1 MAIESYLESKD
12 YGFIAGGAILTLLA
26 ALIAPRFFEDPMQIE
41 TYSRMIVAAVIL
53 YGLFS
58 IHQAIQSWAGELAR
72 YLQLIG
78 TGLAILMMA
87 WIPHIGWHVRGNPEW
102 LGMSPAFWITI
113 FHGLTVL
120 AFAVSTYGFHLFW
133 KKA

>member
-1 MAIESYLESKD
+1 MAIESYLEKKD
-12 YGFIAGGAILTLLA
+12 YGFIVAGGVLTLLA
-26 ALIAPRFFEDPMQIE
+26 ALVAPRVFSDPMQIE
-41 TYSRMIVAAVIL
+41 TYSRLIVAAFIL

-58 IHQAIQSWAGELAR
+58 IHKAIQSWAGELAR

-78 TGLAILMMA
+78 TGLAILMIA

-102 LGMSPAFWITI
+102 FGMSPISWITV

-120 AFAVSTYGFHLFW
+120 AFAVSAYGFHLFW

>member
-1 MAIESYLESKD
+1 MAIESYLERKD

-26 ALIAPRFFEDPMQIE
+26 ALIAPRFFQDPMQIE
-41 TYSRMIVAAVIL
+41 TYSRMIVAVVIL
-53 YGLFS
+53 YGVFS
-58 IHQAIQSWAGELAR
+58 IHKAIQSWAGELAR

-78 TGLAILMMA
+78 TGLAILMLA
-87 WIPHIGWHVRGNPEW
+87 WVPHIGWHVRSNPEW
-102 LGMSPAFWITI
+102 FGMPEAFWITI
-113 FHGLTVL
+113 FHGLTIL